1 MKHQTVDKKSEA
13 TEVIIPEV
21 ISDEM
26 RTVIETLPKDK
37 QEIILAGITK
47 ITTFSGPIPPPELLR
62 GYEDILPGAADR
74 IISMTEKQLD
84 HRTSM
89 ESTIVNRTLTQK
101 NTGMIFGFLIV
112 LCILGIVVLLIFE
125 GYITLAAILGTTTL
139 LGVASIF
146 VLGAKPNRPDKL
158 DKIDE

>member
-1 MKHQTVDKKSEA
+1 MKQQSANKKSDNS
-13 TEVIIPEV
+13 EVIIPEV
-21 ISDEM
+21 VSDEM

-62 GYEDILPGAADR
+62 GYEEILPGAADR

-84 HRTSM
+84 HRTNM
-89 ESTIVNRTLTQK
+89 ESMIVNRTLTQK
-101 NTGMIFGFLIV
+101 NTGMILGFLIV
-112 LCILGIVVLLIFE
+112 LCILGIVVLLIFK
-125 GYITLAAILGTTTL
+125 GHITLAAILGTTTL

-146 VLGAKPNRPDKL
+146 VLGAKPTKPDKL